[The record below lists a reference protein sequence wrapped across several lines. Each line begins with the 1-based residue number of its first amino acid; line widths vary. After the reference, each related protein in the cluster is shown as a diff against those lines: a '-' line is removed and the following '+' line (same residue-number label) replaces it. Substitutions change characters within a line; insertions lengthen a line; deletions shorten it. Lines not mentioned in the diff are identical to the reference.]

1 MQGTAMKQQ
10 VKTIKIEQED
20 TVAVAVM
27 QLSVGETVPVGNE
40 EITVVTD
47 VPPGHKFALRD
58 IAAGETIVKYGYAI
72 GAAKEA
78 IPAGAH
84 VHVHNLQTLLSETA
98 EYHYSDS
105 DSRKAALVSK
115 AAPSIMAYRRGNGQM
130 GIRNEIWI
138 VPTVGCVNRT
148 AESLA
153 NWANQTIV
161 KPAEEGRGCVEGVFA
176 WPHPYGCSQM
186 GDDHV
191 VTRKILAD
199 LVHHPNAAAVLV
211 LGLGC
216 ENNTIEE
223 FKLELGIYDP
233 KRVQFL
239 ATQSVPDEIYEGRR
253 ILEELAV
260 FAKQFHRE
268 SVSASELVIG
278 MKCGGS
284 DGFSGLTANPLV
296 GRVCDTITDMG
307 GTAILTEVPEMFGA
321 EQLLMNRC
329 ASRELFNETV
339 ELINGFKNYY
349 TSHNQVVYENPS
361 PGNKAGGIST
371 LEDKSLGC
379 VQKGGRAVVRGVLRY
394 GDRVAKSGLQLLEG
408 PGNDIVSTTALT
420 AAGAHLI
427 LFTTGRGTP
436 LGAPVP
442 TLKIASN
449 SELATHKSGWID
461 FDAGR
466 LLAEDND
473 VVLAD
478 LLALIQDIASGSRKT
493 KNEENNY
500 REIAIFKDGVTL

>member
-1 MQGTAMKQQ
+1 MKHQA
-10 VKTIKIEQED
+10 KTIKISADD
-20 TVAVAVM
+20 TVAVAITP
-27 QLSVGETVPVGNE
+27 LSAGETVQVGSE
-40 EITVVTD
+40 KITVVTEI
-47 VPPGHKFALRD
+47 PPGHKFALRN
-58 IAAGETIVKYGYAI
+58 ISLGEKIIKYGCAI
-72 GAAKEA
+72 GAAKEN

-98 EYHYSDS
+98 DYHYDDNDTGKKEPVGKEVPDIS
-105 DSRKAALVSK
+105 
-115 AAPSIMAYRRGNGQM
+115 AYRRKNEKI

-153 NWANQTIV
+153 SWANQTITGA
-161 KPAEEGRGCVEGVFA
+161 AEEGAGSVDGIFA

-186 GDDHV
+186 GDDHA

-199 LVHHPNAAAVLV
+199 LVLHPNAAAVLV

-216 ENNTIEE
+216 ENNTIDE
-223 FKLELGIYDP
+223 FKKELGNYDP
-233 KRVQFL
+233 DRVRFL
-239 ATQSVPDEIYEGRR
+239 ATQTVPDEIFEGRR
-253 ILEELAV
+253 ILTELAA
-260 FAKQFHRE
+260 FARQFRRE
-268 SVSASELVIG
+268 SVPASELVIG
-278 MKCGGS
+278 LKCGGS

-296 GRVCDTITDMG
+296 GRVCDTITDWG

-321 EQLLMNRC
+321 EQLLMDRC
-329 ASRELFNETV
+329 ATRELFNETI

-379 VQKGGRAVVRGVLRY
+379 VQKGGKAAVQGVLRY
-394 GDRVAKSGLQLLEG
+394 GDRVLSPGLQLLEG

-442 TLKIASN
+442 TLKISSN
-449 SELATHKSGWID
+449 SELASHKRGWID

-466 LLAEDND
+466 LLNEDSD
-473 VVLAD
+473 TVLAE
-478 LLALIQDIASGSRKT
+478 LMELIYDITSGRKKT